1 MNSVQ
6 YKTAGISLLIL
17 GCCAETLINN
27 SITATLGM
35 IMIVAGFVALIY
47 SGVMD
52 EEKEKEKIR
61 ESRRSIPK
69 YNSSQF
75 KHSGK
80 ATIQL
85 LDEKGNVIASEQVE
99 DVKRLKRRF

>member
-17 GCCAETLINN
+17 GCCAETLINS
-27 SITATLGM
+27 SISATLGK
-35 IMIVAGFVALIY
+35 IIIVAGFVALIH

-52 EEKEKEKIR
+52 DAKEKEDVR
-61 ESRRSIPK
+61 ESRRSIPR
-69 YNSSQF
+69 YNSTQF
-75 KHSGK
+75 KHSEK

-85 LDEKGNVIASEQVE
+85 LDEEGNIIASEQVE
-99 DVKRLKRRF
+99 DVKRLKR